1 MSEIYALLIGVD
13 FYFEHTLPDG
23 SYFPS
28 LGGCV
33 RDIRHV
39 EAYLTDPARLNI
51 PRQNL
56 LMLTSTDTRGDNPA
70 EPPEQWP
77 TYENIVAK
85 FRALTAMASSGDQVY
100 IHYSGHGG
108 RATTVFADL
117 KGDTGVDE
125 TLVPLDIGDPQA
137 RYVRDV
143 ELYFLIEEMVRKGLR
158 VVVVFDSCH
167 SGGATRGLGG
177 ARKRGISTVDTTP
190 RPTDSLV
197 ASSTALTAA
206 WQSASA
212 GRTRDPKPASG
223 WLLEPKGYTFF
234 AACRA
239 NESAFEYPFNGTES
253 NGALTYWLLDT
264 LRQAGPNFTY
274 KMLHDR
280 ILAKVHGQFEQ
291 QTPLLQGADLP
302 GVGNEDGNR
311 SFGSEGDLR
320 VFGSERSQPFY
331 AVPLLQIDTPGKRVR
346 LNAGEVHGVT
356 IGTQFAIYPLGTT
369 DFGATANRLAQV
381 EVSRVNEVDCWA
393 NILAQNGQGTLEEGA
408 QALLLHSTNLRLQ
421 RDVAVAIDA
430 PDLQQKIKA
439 AIVAEGKGFITVA
452 TDAKSDFQV
461 AINEQQAF
469 EIWDAA
475 GAPLPNLRPA
485 ISISEADALPRLVQR
500 LVHLAKYA
508 NVRDLSAPSANAPQK
523 LEATLSALDGDIS
536 STGGAPIFAPNKKVK
551 LVIRNTQTPGAV
563 NDPALILNVTLLDL
577 APDWSISQIYPEGAA
592 NFESLDPGGVIELE
606 FETFLPSGYSEGL
619 DTLKIFATQ
628 GTTNFRWLQ
637 LSSLDQP
644 PLAAPAPR
652 AGIRDPLEK
661 LLAAITDEGVTT
673 RAVRLT
679 SSPQS
684 ANWTTA
690 QVELHVKA

>member
-1 MSEIYALLIGVD
+1 MSEIYALLIGID

-23 SYFPS
+23 SFFPS

-39 EAYLTDPARLNI
+39 EAYLVDPARLNI

-56 LMLTSTDTRGDNPA
+56 LMLTATDTRGDAPA

-85 FRALTAMASSGDQVY
+85 FKALTSMASPGDQIY

-108 RATTVFADL
+108 RAATIFADL

-125 TLVPLDIGDPQA
+125 ALVPLDIGDPQA

-143 ELYFLIEEMVRKGLR
+143 ELYFLIEEMVSKGLR

-167 SGGATRGLGG
+167 SGGATRGVGG
-177 ARKRGISTVDTTP
+177 ARKRGIGTIDTTP
-190 RPTDSLV
+190 RPTASLV
-197 ASSTALTAA
+197 ASPAALANA
-206 WQSASA
+206 WQAASA
-212 GRTRDPKPASG
+212 GRTRDTKPASG

-253 NGALTYWLLDT
+253 NGALTYWMLDT

-302 GVGNEDGNR
+302 GSSGDNGLR
-311 SFGSEGDLR
+311 SFGDAGDLR
-320 VFGSERSQPFY
+320 VFGSERIQPFY
-331 AVPLLQIDTPGKRVR
+331 AVPVLQIDAPGKRVR
-346 LNAGEVHGVT
+346 LNAGEVHGIT
-356 IGTQFAIYPLGTT
+356 LGTQFAIYPLGTT
-369 DFGATANRLAQV
+369 DFGATTNRLAQV
-381 EVSRVNEVDCWA
+381 EVSHVNEVDCWA
-393 NILAQNGQGTLEEGA
+393 NIVAQSGQGALEEGA

-421 RDVAVAIDA
+421 RDVAVAVTDPA
-430 PDLQQKIKA
+430 WQQRIKA
-439 AIVAEGKGFITVA
+439 AIVAEGKGFVTVA
-452 TDAKSDFQV
+452 TAAKSDFQV
-461 AINEQQAF
+461 AINSQQSF

-485 ISISEADALPRLVQR
+485 IGINETDALPRLVQR
-500 LVHLAKYA
+500 LVHLAKYY
-508 NVRDLSAPSANAPQK
+508 NVRDLSAPTSNQPQK
-523 LEATLSALDGDIS
+523 LTVTLSSSTPSEA
-536 STGGAPIFAPNKKVK
+536 STGGAPIYTPNVKVK
-551 LVIRNTQTPGAV
+551 LVIRNNQPPAAA
-563 NDPALILNVTLLDL
+563 NDPAQILNVTVLDL
-577 APDWSISQIYPEGAA
+577 APDWSVAQIYPEGAA
-592 NFESLDPGGVIELE
+592 NFESLDPGATIELE
-606 FETFLPSGYSEGL
+606 FETFLPSGYDEGL
-619 DTLKIFATQ
+619 DTLKVFATQ

-637 LSSLDQP
+637 LPALDLP
-644 PLAAPAPR
+644 PAAAPAPR
-652 AGIRDPLEK
+652 QGIKDPLEK
-661 LLAAITDEGVTT
+661 LLASITDEGITT

-679 SSPQS
+679 SSTQS
-684 ANWTTA
+684 TSWTTA
-690 QVELHVKA
+690 QVDLHVKA